1 MLHIYQL
8 CTYIYI
14 LFLCVFTSK
23 SPCLRRIYSL
33 NSTER
38 TTRNSIIASIAHKF
52 RTPKRNDYYTGRSE
66 LDSHADTM
74 VAGRNCVI
82 INYTDRT
89 CTVSPYNEDEY
100 KPVTG
105 VPIVQAATGY
115 TSKSG
120 RNYILILNEAL
131 SMPSLDHS
139 LWNPN

>member
-1 MLHIYQL
+1 M
-8 CTYIYI
+8 
-14 LFLCVFTSK
+14 
-23 SPCLRRIYSL
+23 
-33 NSTER
+33 
-38 TTRNSIIASIAHKF
+38 RNSIISSIVN
-52 RTPKRNDYYTGRSE
+52 RYNNPKRSEYYTGRSE

-74 VAGRNCVI
+74 VAGRNCII

-89 CTVSPYNEDEY
+89 CTVSPYNEEEY

-120 RNYILILNEAL
+120 RNYILIMNEAL
-131 SMPSLDHS
+131 SIPSLDHS

>member
-1 MLHIYQL
+1 M
-8 CTYIYI
+8 
-14 LFLCVFTSK
+14 FTSK
-23 SPCLRRIYSL
+23 PTCLRRIYSL

-38 TTRNSIIASIAHKF
+38 TTRNSIISSIAHKF
-52 RTPKRNDYYTGRSE
+52 RTPKRSDYYTGRSK
-66 LDSHADTM
+66 LDSHADIM
-74 VAGRNCVI
+74 VAGRNCII

-115 TSKSG
+115 TSKGG

-131 SMPSLDHS
+131 SMSSLDHS
-139 LWNPN
+139 LWNPNYM